1 MATPPTFS
9 AGAVLTAAQMNAV
22 GLWEIKTETIG
33 TGVASFTVSSAFSS
47 DYDNYKIVINNM
59 DASANAQQLR
69 MTFGAAAAAYYGSA
83 YYDKV
88 DGLST
93 GLIRVNNGAYVVV
106 GLTGTN
112 DNTNVDLTVTGPNLT
127 KATGVSSMYNS
138 DDHNGWAS
146 GQLRNTTAYTAFT
159 ITAQSGTFTGGTVRV
174 YGIRN

>member
-1 MATPPTFS
+1 MATPPVFS
-9 AGAVLTAAQMNAV
+9 AGGVLTAAQMNAV
-22 GLWEIKTETIG
+22 GLWEIKSETIG
-33 TGVASFTVSSAFSS
+33 TGVASFTVSTVFSS

-69 MTFGAAAAAYYGSA
+69 MTFGAAATAYYGSA

-88 DGLST
+88 DGTST
-93 GLIRVNNGAYVVV
+93 GLIRSNNAAYVVV

-112 DNTNVDLTVTGPNLT
+112 DNTNVDLTVYGPNLT
-127 KATGVSSMYNS
+127 KATGVSGMYNS
-138 DDHNGWAS
+138 DDHMGWAS